1 MNAKLWPGK
10 MPLDFARFA
19 RASSTEAFESRGAG
33 MNMRFYTVETLAGAT
48 TAQTWLQ
55 GAVFRRQKLLQPVA
69 LLHASLKKEL

>member
-1 MNAKLWPGK
+1 MSAFGVPRK
-10 MPLDFARFA
+10 DAARSCQIA

-33 MNMRFYTVETLAGAT
+33 MNMRFFTVETLAGAT

-55 GAVFRRQKLLQPVA
+55 GAVFRRQKLFQPVA

>member
-1 MNAKLWPGK
+1 

-33 MNMRFYTVETLAGAT
+33 MEHEILHCGDFGGGAT
-48 TAQTWLQ
+48 IAQTWLQ
-55 GAVFRRQKLLQPVA
+55 GAVFRRQKLFQPVA

>member
-1 MNAKLWPGK
+1 

-19 RASSTEAFESRGAG
+19 HASSTEAFESRGAG
-33 MNMRFYTVETLAGAT
+33 MNMRFSTAGDFGGRAT

-55 GAVFRRQKLLQPVA
+55 GAVFRRQKLFQPVA